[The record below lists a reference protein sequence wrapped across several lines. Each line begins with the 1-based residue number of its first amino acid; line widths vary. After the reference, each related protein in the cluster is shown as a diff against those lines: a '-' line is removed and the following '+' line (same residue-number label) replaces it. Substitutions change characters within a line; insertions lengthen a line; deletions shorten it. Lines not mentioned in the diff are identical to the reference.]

1 MVHTHFCL
9 KDKLGN
15 RMLIFTSFPP
25 TTQKSF
31 DDERNDVMSSK
42 ITEDLSVKI
51 SKHAESGSD
60 SGIKNDTQL
69 KMQELRSPTSAQR
82 PGTTLRPKSSFSSLA
97 TNKPRTETPSRN
109 MTVET
114 ETVPSIPQATIG
126 NQDRSVSGRTD
137 GSLRPKASIETIR
150 PRKEK
155 RAAKR
160 KAPSIHSGTS
170 RSPRISYHPQH
181 DQSKAFAAPLSSPV
195 LYRSYDDP
203 RSMLTMS
210 PPSPTMTMQRLS
222 RRSPSLNYFYS
233 SANLGY
239 HKASS
244 KADVFEQ
251 KVASA
256 VDEANSS
263 DSDATFIYESNPP
276 EQQQPHRSRH
286 HSRTPSMTS
295 IASLIDPRQAIRD
308 AHKNPGKKASM
319 KFANPYNNPNAD
331 MDMIDR
337 GDGTIRLGSGRVS
350 GGNHH
355 HHMGRHGQGRGTVSS
370 LIMDN
375 SDSSMPQ
382 SSRARGPSSR
392 HPSQPNSPRFH
403 TFNIGNGSSNGN
415 GTSINGNGNGN
426 GIKKHEQYSAY
437 DIDTEN
443 AADDER
449 TPLISTLRS
458 PRVRTPRRRN
468 SITLRHMDRRHRR
481 NGGWCR
487 RFAGCLVMSILLLVL
502 IFSAAGLVFAT
513 TKPLIQVKI
522 REIVNVIASPEE
534 IMLDMMVEAVNPNII
549 AVTIAD
555 MEVSIFARSKHV
567 GSDKWWRDHDR
578 NHENNEDWLP
588 VKVDTTEENVP
599 TTNGIDEGTDP
610 IEDPEVYM
618 LLGRISRFDSPL
630 NFDGSFFNRHV
641 VESPGEIRL
650 AKPGNKTEAGGTE
663 RWEEVLQYPFELIVK
678 GVFKY
683 QLPLSTRDLTV
694 LVNAVYYYDPDA
706 EKKKVKLPHVQ
717 LLEDGPRTRNLPEFV
732 KTITKPLGRFDLR
745 ERSSPLLDP

>member
-1 MVHTHFCL
+1 V
-9 KDKLGN
+9 KDKLGDG
-15 RMLIFTSFPP
+15 MLISLHSFPP
-25 TTQKSF
+25 ITQKSF
-31 DDERNDVMSSK
+31 DEERNDVTSSK
-42 ITEDLSVKI
+42 ITEDLSA
-51 SKHAESGSD
+51 KHNKHGESGSD
-60 SGIKNDTQL
+60 SGIKNDTQP
-69 KMQELRSPTSAQR
+69 KMQELRSPTAAQR
-82 PGTTLRPKSSFSSLA
+82 PGTTLSLKSSFSTLA
-97 TNKPRTETPSRN
+97 TNKARAEAASRN

-114 ETVPSIPQATIG
+114 ETVPSIAQATIS

-137 GSLRPKASIETIR
+137 SSLRLKASNETIR

-155 RAAKR
+155 KAAKR
-160 KAPSIHSGTS
+160 KAPSIHSGTG
-170 RSPRISYHPQH
+170 RSPRISYHLQH
-181 DQSKAFAAPLSSPV
+181 YQSMACATSLGSLV
-195 LYRSYDDP
+195 LYRSYEDR
-203 RSMLTMS
+203 RSMLIMS
-210 PPSPTMTMQRLS
+210 PLSPALTMQRLS
-222 RRSPSLNYFYS
+222 TRSPPFNYLYS
-233 SANLGY
+233 STNSSY

-276 EQQQPHRSRH
+276 EQPQPQRSRH

-295 IASLIDPRQAIRD
+295 IASLIDPRLIIRD
-308 AHKNPGKKASM
+308 AQKNPGKKTSM
-319 KFANPYNNPNAD
+319 KFANPYSNPNAD

-350 GGNHH
+350 GGSHYHH
-355 HHMGRHGQGRGTVSS
+355 IGRHGQGRGTVNS

-392 HPSQPNSPRFH
+392 HPSQPISPRFH
-403 TFNIGNGSSNGN
+403 TFNIGNGSTNGN
-415 GTSINGNGNGN
+415 GTSINGNSNGN
-426 GIKKHEQYSAY
+426 GTKKHEQYSTY

-449 TPLISTLRS
+449 TPLISSIRS

-513 TKPLIQVKI
+513 TKPLTQVQV
-522 REIVNVIASPEE
+522 REIVSVIASPEE
-534 IMLDMMVEAVNPNII
+534 IMLDMVVEAVNPNII
-549 AVTIAD
+549 GVSITD
-555 MEVSIFARSKHV
+555 MEVSIFAKSKHV

-578 NHENNEDWLP
+578 KHENKEDWLP
-588 VKVDTTEENVP
+588 IKVDATKENNP
-599 TTNGIDEGTDP
+599 ITKGIDEGTDP
-610 IEDPEVYM
+610 IDDPEVYM

-641 VESPGEIRL
+641 VESLGEIRL

-678 GVFKY
+678 GVLKY

-694 LVNAVYYYDPDA
+694 LVKAVYYYDPDA
-706 EKKKVKLPHVQ
+706 EKKKLKLPQVQ
-717 LLEDGPRTRNLPEFV
+717 LLEDGLQKRDLLPELV
-732 KTITKPLGRFDLR
+732 NTITEPLGRFDLR
-745 ERSSPLLDP
+745 GSTPPLLDP